1 MNCLQAE
8 EHFSAHFEDT
18 LDYQTLQ
25 DFEEHLAVCEVCQ
38 HEYTRFQESVKAVQ
52 QLPQIDPS
60 PYFMSTL
67 QQRLATEQREP
78 VGVRLPNP
86 YKESVATGWG
96 RLLDVLRRPRWA
108 FSGIMV
114 LILAAAATFFY
125 QDGLLFNRD
134 LRSTPVVAP
143 MSQSQQVATS
153 PEALPESLPHFSKDG
168 NQFLRGSV
176 ILTPRQPM
184 QQRYMLK
191 QVSYT
196 STSTGGGL

>member
-25 DFEEHLAVCEVCQ
+25 DFEEHLAACEACQ

-52 QLPQIDPS
+52 QLPQIEPS

-78 VGVRLPNP
+78 SSV
-86 YKESVATGWG
+86 KESVATGWG
-96 RLLDVLRRPRWA
+96 KLLDVFRRPRWV
-108 FSGIMV
+108 FSGIMA
-114 LILAAAATFFY
+114 LILAAAGTFFY
-125 QDGLLFNRD
+125 QDGLLFNQD

-143 MSQSQQVATS
+143 MSQRAQVATS
-153 PEALPESLPHFSKDG
+153 PEALPERLPRFSRDG
-168 NQFLRGSV
+168 SQFLRDSL
-176 ILTPRQPM
+176 ISTPRQPM

-196 STSTGGGL
+196 TTSTSGGL

>member
-25 DFEEHLAVCEVCQ
+25 DFEEHLAACEACQ

-52 QLPQIDPS
+52 QLPQIEPS

-78 VGVRLPNP
+78 SSV
-86 YKESVATGWG
+86 KESVATGWA

-108 FSGIMV
+108 FSGIMA
-114 LILAAAATFFY
+114 LILAAAGTFFY
-125 QDGLLFNRD
+125 QDGLLFNQD
-134 LRSTPVVAP
+134 LRSTPVP
-143 MSQSQQVATS
+143 MSQRAQVETS
-153 PEALPESLPHFSKDG
+153 PEALPESLPHFSRDG
-168 NQFLRGSV
+168 NQFLRGNIIS
-176 ILTPRQPM
+176 TPRQPM

-196 STSTGGGL
+196 TTSTSGGL

>member
-25 DFEEHLAVCEVCQ
+25 GFEEHLAACEACQ

-52 QLPQIDPS
+52 QLPQIEPS

-78 VGVRLPNP
+78 SSV
-86 YKESVATGWG
+86 KESVATGWA

-108 FSGIMV
+108 FSGIMA
-114 LILAAAATFFY
+114 LILAAAGTFFY
-125 QDGLLFNRD
+125 QDGSLFNRD

-143 MSQSQQVATS
+143 MSQRAQVATS
-153 PEALPESLPHFSKDG
+153 PEALPESLSPRFSRDG
-168 NQFLRGSV
+168 SQFLQGST

-196 STSTGGGL
+196 TTSTSGGL

>member
-25 DFEEHLAVCEVCQ
+25 DFEEHFAACEACQ

-52 QLPQIDPS
+52 QLPQIEPS

-78 VGVRLPNP
+78 SSV
-86 YKESVATGWG
+86 KESVATGWG
-96 RLLDVLRRPRWA
+96 RLLDVFRRPRWA
-108 FSGIMV
+108 FSGIMA
-114 LILAAAATFFY
+114 LILAAAGTFFY

-134 LRSTPVVAP
+134 PRSTPVVAP
-143 MSQSQQVATS
+143 MSQRAQVTTS
-153 PEALPESLPHFSKDG
+153 PEALPESLSPRFSRDG
-168 NQFLRGSV
+168 SQFLQGS
-176 ILTPRQPM
+176 IISTPRQPM

-196 STSTGGGL
+196 TTSTSGGL